1 MPWCLGSLLQLQ
13 AVPQTL
19 RRPSKSV
26 SSSGEQ
32 APWQQPGHL
41 FPGTLSVH
49 SPPEGGGGPSK
60 AANTSPSTLPPLPRP
75 ASLSLPPSLPCF
87 PPFLSSL
94 SPLCLCLPPSAP
106 ASLQKR
112 QADFGFFLQPFEICV
127 LDIRSGHCNSWIFP
141 NIHPQ
146 QPGTRGSDGSM
157 SRRFRATAELG
168 LAGENSTTE
177 PPVTQ
182 GALRLRSGNSKPP
195 TPRPGSWCGPCM
207 VGLRPSA
214 PTPDLDTPTS
224 KATAQH
230 PPGESTE
237 APHARFK
244 LHVTTLNSAPP
255 TTDDSAILPVVQAK
269 TLDSSLMPLSLPSTN
284 CQEILLVPLSK

>member
-1 MPWCLGSLLQLQ
+1 MACPWLLQRRRLHVGGQCMACLGAWGPCFSYRLSPKPSGDLPSLSLPLGNRLPGSSPATSSQGPCLYTP
-13 AVPQTL
+13 PQ
-19 RRPSKSV
+19 RV
-26 SSSGEQ
+26 GV
-32 APWQQPGHL
+32 APARQPTPL
-41 FPGTLSVH
+41 PPH
-49 SPPEGGGGPSK
+49 SPPFLS
-60 AANTSPSTLPPLPRP
+60 PRP
-75 ASLSLPPSLPCF
+75 TSLSLPPSLPCF

-157 SRRFRATAELG
+157 SRRFWATAELG

-182 GALRLRSGNSKPP
+182 GALRLRSGNSKAPPPAAPAPGVAHAWQACAPRLPPP
-195 TPRPGSWCGPCM
+195 TWIHRH
-207 VGLRPSA
+207 LRP
-214 PTPDLDTPTS
+214 
-224 KATAQH
+224 Q
-230 PPGESTE
+230 
-237 APHARFK
+237 
-244 LHVTTLNSAPP
+244 
-255 TTDDSAILPVVQAK
+255 
-269 TLDSSLMPLSLPSTN
+269 PST
-284 CQEILLVPLSK
+284 PLASQQRPHMHVSNSM

>member
-1 MPWCLGSLLQLQ
+1 MACPWLLQRRRLHVGGQCMACLGAWGPCFSYRLSPKPSGDLPSLSLPLGNRLPGSSPATSSQGPCLYTP
-13 AVPQTL
+13 PQ
-19 RRPSKSV
+19 RV
-26 SSSGEQ
+26 GV
-32 APWQQPGHL
+32 APARQPTPL
-41 FPGTLSVH
+41 PPH
-49 SPPEGGGGPSK
+49 S
-60 AANTSPSTLPPLPRP
+60 PPLPRP

-157 SRRFRATAELG
+157 SRRFWATAELG

-182 GALRLRSGNSKPP
+182 GALRLRSGNSKAPP
-195 TPRPGSWCGPCM
+195 PPPRLLVWPMHGRPAPLGSHPRPGY
-207 VGLRPSA
+207 
-214 PTPDLDTPTS
+214 
-224 KATAQH
+224 
-230 PPGESTE
+230 
-237 APHARFK
+237 
-244 LHVTTLNSAPP
+244 
-255 TTDDSAILPVVQAK
+255 TDI
-269 TLDSSLMPLSLPSTN
+269 
-284 CQEILLVPLSK
+284 